1 MPKHDM
7 QVKEYINIIRKRW
20 WIIAIITLSAIVSAY
35 GFSKL
40 QTPMYRSR
48 AAYVVRFNRLDTGG
62 NLFANSIYNG
72 FVNLIYTPDQ
82 MQVISHQLELDLA
95 GTQLMRYVRLQ
106 PQPNE
111 SLIVIEAD
119 YFNPDTARDLVNT
132 VGQQLN
138 ALVVEENRNL
148 QGEDRVSLRLRPA
161 QQAWLAKPMT
171 RINMLAGAV
180 LGLIL
185 GTLLAFLI
193 EYSDNTLKTSDD
205 IERYT
210 QLVTVGVIPSAV
222 NNVNPLQRRLRIG
235 SRTYPGAEERY
246 S

>member
-1 MPKHDM
+1 M
-7 QVKEYINIIRKRW
+7 QLKDYVNIIRRQW
-20 WIIAIITLSAIVSAY
+20 WIIALVAVAGVVSAY

-62 NLFANSIYNG
+62 NMFANSIYNG

-82 MQVISHQLELDLA
+82 MQIISDRLKLDMP
-95 GTQLMRYVRLQ
+95 GMQLMEYVRLQ
-106 PQPNE
+106 PQPND

-119 YFNPDTARDLVNT
+119 YFDPTTASDLVNT

-171 RINMLAGAV
+171 RINMLAGGI

-185 GTLLAFLI
+185 GALLGMVL
-193 EYSDNTLKTSDD
+193 EYADNTLKSSED
-205 IERYT
+205 IERYV
-210 QLVTVGVIPSAV
+210 QLVTVGLIPGGTDTASRTR
-222 NNVNPLQRRLRIG
+222 PRLRVG
-235 SRTYPGAEERY
+235 TPSRSSAGER
-246 S
+246 SA